1 MGCRGGNEKKTRCD
15 SRNVMF
21 YESSYYAFAEAT
33 RGRVRPLEFE
43 LFSIIFQVSN
53 STLTFLHVVVTKQD
67 GRLDRSQKFSK
78 KNIF

>member
-1 MGCRGGNEKKTRCD
+1 MGCRDGNEKKTRYD

-33 RGRVRPLEFE
+33 RGRVRLEFE

-67 GRLDRSQKFSK
+67 GRLDRTQKFSK